1 MYRDLMFFTLLFKL
15 QKEKRQKDR
24 QEKKGERFIVPR
36 SMILKVHD
44 QEFTLTP
51 QILIWR
57 MRQ

>member
-24 QEKKGERFIVPR
+24 QEKKGERFIVPQ

>member
-1 MYRDLMFFTLLFKL
+1 MFFTLLFKL

-24 QEKKGERFIVPR
+24 QEKKGERFIVPQ